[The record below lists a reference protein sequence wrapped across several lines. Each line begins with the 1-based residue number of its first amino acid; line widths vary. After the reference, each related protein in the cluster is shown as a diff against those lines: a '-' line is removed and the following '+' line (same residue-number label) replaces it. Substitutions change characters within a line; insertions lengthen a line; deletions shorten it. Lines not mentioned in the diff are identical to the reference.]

1 MTSQIEDPSLES
13 SDRKARGIQSIVI
26 GFEVLEKIAEA
37 TAPMA
42 LKDLAAAT
50 GMAASKLRFYLVSF
64 LDLGLVSQDP
74 ASGRY
79 SLGPAALKL
88 GLAALEKVDVVRSSH
103 GEMVALSESLGYT
116 VFLAVWGTH
125 GPTIVDRVDGR
136 SRTVLEIR
144 VGSVLPLSSSAIG
157 LVYAA
162 FLPRSATQSLL
173 AREEGDGMG
182 AWGPNRSGFDLEES
196 LRKTRETRFAVAA
209 GTLLAGFTAVASP
222 ILDRSNVPVA
232 AISVIGP
239 VGRMDDTADGPV
251 GQSLLELT
259 TRLSEQIGWIGAA
272 TGH

>member
-1 MTSQIEDPSLES
+1 MTSNFDEASLES

-26 GFEVLEKIAEA
+26 GFEVLEKIVEA
-37 TAPMA
+37 PGPLA

-74 ASGRY
+74 SNGRY

-103 GEMVALSESLGYT
+103 GEMVALSDALGYT
-116 VFLAVWGTH
+116 TFLAVWGTH

-136 SRTVLEIR
+136 NRTVLEIR
-144 VGSVLPLSSSAIG
+144 VGSVLPLLSSAIG

-173 AREEGDGMG
+173 EREAENGVG
-182 AWGPNRSGFDLEES
+182 AWAPTRPDFDLDAALQNIRAS
-196 LRKTRETRFAVAA
+196 RFAVAS

-222 ILDRSNVPVA
+222 VLDRSNVPVA

-239 VGRMDDTADGPV
+239 IGRMDDMIDGHV
-251 GQSLLELT
+251 VQALLELT
-259 TRLSEQIGWIGAA
+259 TRLSRQIGWSDAA
-272 TGH
+272 VGQ